1 MENIDLVFD
10 TNKSPIKSTSEYIGI
25 TDIDNNFTTEYSPD
39 GPLIKDKQ
47 IKKNYIQPLLNN
59 Y

>member
-10 TNKSPIKSTSEYIGI
+10 TIKSPIKTSSEYIGI

-39 GPLIKDKQ
+39 DPLIKDKQ
-47 IKKNYIQPLLNN
+47 IKRNYI
-59 Y
+59 